1 LEFWVVEI
9 FLGEGMARKVKS
21 KRRLAKISCII
32 EHLRNFGCD
41 FRVEISLGNFVRG
54 VCNRSKKE
62 NPNFALLA

>member
-1 LEFWVVEI
+1 
-9 FLGEGMARKVKS
+9 MARKVKS